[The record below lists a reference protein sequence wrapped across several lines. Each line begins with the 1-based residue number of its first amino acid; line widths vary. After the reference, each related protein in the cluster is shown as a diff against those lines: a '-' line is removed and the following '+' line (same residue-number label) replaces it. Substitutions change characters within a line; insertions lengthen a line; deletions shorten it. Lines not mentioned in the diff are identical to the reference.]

1 MPARTYGRITTR
13 SAFAE
18 LQRSRARGSC
28 GPIRAAFVPADEGAP
43 GVFPQVAYAIG
54 RGCGGAVVRNRLRR
68 RAREV
73 VRSEAPTLRRGAYL
87 LRFEPAAATLG
98 PAELRHDLAAALH
111 AAAARAGAGAGAG
124 VGMST

>member
-1 MPARTYGRITTR
+1 VPARTYGRITTR

-28 GPIRAAFVPADEGAP
+28 GPVRAAFVPADEGAV

-73 VRSEAPTLRRGAYL
+73 VRSEAPALRRGAYL
-87 LRFEPAAATLG
+87 LRFEAAAVALD
-98 PAELRHDLAAALH
+98 PSELRHDVAAALH
-111 AAAARAGAGAGAG
+111 GAAARARVSA
-124 VGMST
+124 